1 MGGLPASEERNKVK
15 ARLIYDVID
24 TSDGFYKGHA
34 EKRSQKPHECDLQSG
49 ECRDGADFAAKAKAN
64 DFIGVKGHRL
74 VGGLRVSLYNAV
86 TPEAAE
92 ALSDFMKEY
101 MRVNG

>member
-1 MGGLPASEERNKVK
+1 ME
-15 ARLIYDVID
+15 
-24 TSDGFYKGHA
+24 
-34 EKRSQKPHECDLQSG
+34 
-49 ECRDGADFAAKAKAN
+49 ADFAAKAKAN